1 MPRSQTSHHNPHFPI
16 TEGLGHF
23 STLTL
28 RRPLP
33 QASYQQAQQHRQPS
47 FRLRNQPA
55 GTTMAVPFVD
65 QSNFL
70 PISDVSSRPVIVNIL
85 VKTFGKGDL
94 NHHTKIGALS
104 LTTCHTIK
112 LIKPNATNNL
122 SPFFKSAFNALSDG
136 VVRFAHCVAP

>member
-1 MPRSQTSHHNPHFPI
+1 MTEIALVTCLTMPRSQTSHHNTHFPI

-33 QASYQQAQQHRQPS
+33 QASYQQAQQQQRQPS

-55 GTTMAVPFVD
+55 GTTIAVPFVD

-70 PISDVSSRPVIVNIL
+70 PISDVSSWPAASD
-85 VKTFGKGDL
+85 KHFGQD
-94 NHHTKIGALS
+94 
-104 LTTCHTIK
+104 
-112 LIKPNATNNL
+112 
-122 SPFFKSAFNALSDG
+122 FWE
-136 VVRFAHCVAP
+136 R

>member
-33 QASYQQAQQHRQPS
+33 QASYQQAQQRQPS

-55 GTTMAVPFVD
+55 GTIAVPFVD

-94 NHHTKIGALS
+94 DHHTKIGALS
-104 LTTCHTIK
+104 CHTIK
-112 LIKPNATNNL
+112 LIKQNATNNL
-122 SPFFKSAFNALSDG
+122 SPFFKLAFNALSDG
-136 VVRFAHCVAP
+136 VFRFAYGVGP